1 MTTKPFILLASLALF
16 TACSSSDKESTDDSS
31 MDSTAVAKSSLEQ
44 VWSTDTTL
52 QVPESVLFDG
62 ANNVLY
68 VSLTDGTPDGKD
80 GKGGIAKV
88 STDGSIIDA
97 NWVTGLSAPKGMGM
111 AGDQLYVTDLTD
123 LVQIDIPSGKIVKKT
138 AVEGSVFLNDVSV
151 GKDGSVYFSDMR
163 TGKIHLLKDGQVS
176 TYQEGI
182 TKPNGVLVV
191 SDGLLFTESGK
202 LQKLD
207 AQKNK
212 TTLAEGMDGSTD
224 GIEEVAPGEYLVSC
238 WAGEVYHVMPDGT
251 TTKLLDTK
259 ESKTNSADIG
269 YDASKKIVYV
279 PTFFKKSVVAYQLK

>member
-16 TACSSSDKESTDDSS
+16 SACSSKESTDDSS
-31 MDSTAVAKSSLEQ
+31 MDSTAVAGSSLEQ
-44 VWSTDTTL
+44 LWSTDTTL

-68 VSLTDGTPDGKD
+68 VSLIDGAPDGKD
-80 GKGGIAKV
+80 DKGGIARV
-88 STDGSIIDA
+88 GTDGSILDA

-138 AVEGSVFLNDVSV
+138 PVEGSVFLNDVSV
-151 GKDGSVYFSDMR
+151 AQDGSVYFSDMR

-176 TYQEGI
+176 TYFEGI
-182 TKPNGVLVV
+182 ESPNGVLVV
-191 SDGLLFTESGK
+191 ADGVLFTEKGK

-238 WAGEVYHVMPDGT
+238 WAGEVYHVKDGT
-251 TTKLLDTK
+251 ATKLLDTK

-269 YDASKKIVYV
+269 YDAAKKIVYV
-279 PTFFKKSVVAYQLK
+279 PTFFKKGVVAYQLK

>member
-1 MTTKPFILLASLALF
+1 MDIKPFILLASLGLLAS
-16 TACSSSDKESTDDSS
+16 CDSKKEEGSDQ
-31 MDSTAVAKSSLEQ
+31 DSTAVVSEMSLEQ

-62 ANNVLY
+62 SNNVLY
-68 VSLTDGTPDGKD
+68 VSLIDGAPDGKD

-88 STDGSIIDA
+88 GTDGQIIDA
-97 NWVTGLSAPKGMGM
+97 NWITGLSAPKGMGL

-138 AVEGSVFLNDVSV
+138 PVEGSVFLNDVSV
-151 GKDGSVYFSDMR
+151 DKQGNVYFTDMR
-163 TGKIHLLKDGQVS
+163 AGKIHLLKDGEVTTVLDS
-176 TYQEGI
+176 I
-182 TKPNGVLVV
+182 NNPNGILVV
-191 SDGLLFTESGK
+191 EDGLVFTESGK

-207 AQKNK
+207 AQNNK
-212 TTLAEGMDGSTD
+212 TTLAEGMDSSTD

-238 WAGEVYHVMPDGT
+238 WAGEIYHVKPDGT
-251 TTKLLDTK
+251 TTKLMDTK

-279 PTFFKKSVVAYQLK
+279 PTFFKKGVVAYQLK